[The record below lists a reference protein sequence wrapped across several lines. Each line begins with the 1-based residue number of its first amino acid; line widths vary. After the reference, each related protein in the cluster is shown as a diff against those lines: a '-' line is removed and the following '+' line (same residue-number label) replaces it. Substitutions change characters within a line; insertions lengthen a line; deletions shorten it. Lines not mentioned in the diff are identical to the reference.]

1 MIRLTTFFGGLTKVL
16 ISDPV
21 YPPYIRN
28 VSKRLMYYISSK
40 HIVMYANIADHRA
53 VRSWFLRLIVN
64 VVICA
69 PWGCA

>member
-1 MIRLTTFFGGLTKVL
+1 MLQPSLEKMLYVHVTDL
-16 ISDPV
+16 V
-21 YPPYIRN
+21 YIE
-28 VSKRLMYYISSK
+28 IET
-40 HIVMYANIADHRA
+40 VMYANIAAHRA